1 MRGVDESPKVP
12 VLSFGDTECV
22 VHTGQGTGDYVAELW
37 RLGGRMVRILI
48 GIVLFVIGLV
58 SFLAAQSSPSGG
70 TVWIGG
76 MLVGGLLVVT
86 GLMRLGR

>member
-1 MRGVDESPKVP
+1 
-12 VLSFGDTECV
+12 
-22 VHTGQGTGDYVAELW
+22 
-37 RLGGRMVRILI
+37 MVRILI